1 MLLSKFNENLNH
13 LLGLD
18 DTGLEPH
25 QMCARAIV
33 VFFMALTYMR
43 IGGLR
48 MLGKQSAYD
57 TLTTL
62 ILGAMLGKAIIST
75 DSFIGTLMAALVLM
89 GLHWLVAWA
98 TFKSSFLG
106 SILKGKSLLLF
117 CNGKPIL
124 KNLKKVQ
131 ITEKDLLE
139 AVRKKIN
146 TLDLNNVKEIYM
158 ERSGELSVVT
168 KD

>member
-1 MLLSKFNENLNH
+1 MLLTDIKENINL

-18 DTGLEPH
+18 NSGLEPH

-33 VFFMALTYMR
+33 VFFIALTYVR
-43 IGGLR
+43 IGGIR

-62 ILGAMLGKAIIST
+62 ILGAMMGKAIIST
-75 DSFIGTLMAALVLM
+75 ESFIGTLLAALVLM
-89 GLHWLVAWA
+89 ALHWVVAWV
-98 TFKSSFLG
+98 TFKSSFWG
-106 SILKGKSLLLF
+106 GILKGKSLLLF
-117 CNGKPIL
+117 CDGKPVE

-131 ITEKDLLE
+131 ITERDLLE
-139 AVRKKIN
+139 AVRKK
-146 TLDLNNVKEIYM
+146 THSLDLNNVKEIYM

-168 KD
+168 KE